1 MPTKEENV
9 QGSEVVDEITRPTK
23 AGKAAKTLVRGAMA
37 ACAIIDDVCQTAK
50 EEDDSF
56 DQAGNVTVSAM
67 AAKTAD
73 KKGKIERK
81 TRPSGKLKGWRRL
94 IEICTEE
101 DSCLGLTSEEF
112 DNVSVI
118 RITKEIDWSDDQT
131 VQQTRKMIENNP
143 GTSLHGSLPCTV
155 WCK

>member
-1 MPTKEENV
+1 
-9 QGSEVVDEITRPTK
+9 
-23 AGKAAKTLVRGAMA
+23 MA

-56 DQAGNVTVSAM
+56 DQTRNVTVSAM

-73 KKGKIERK
+73 KRGKIERN
-81 TRPSGKLKGWRRL
+81 TRPSGTLKGWRRL

-112 DNVSVI
+112 ENVSVT
-118 RITKEIDWSDDQT
+118 RITKEIDWRDEET
-131 VQQTRKMIENNP
+131 VQQTKELIKSNP

-155 WCK
+155 WCNWQSINEKKLGEEYRKDRKAQKIIEKDVEGLP